1 MLQVLDI
8 KTIINTEI
16 SFTGNILARHPIL
29 TIKIVIEIRLGRIF
43 DSAVR
48 PGVIIDHIVAPSV
61 VLTIATIV
69 LLAVTDVHLVTID
82 VHIAVIDDRPVDP
95 NLEILGQILA
105 NLVHLVDTVAVKID
119 IFLGLPVDT
128 ILAL

>member
-1 MLQVLDI
+1 M
-8 KTIINTEI
+8 
-16 SFTGNILARHPIL
+16 
-29 TIKIVIEIRLGRIF
+29 
-43 DSAVR
+43 
-48 PGVIIDHIVAPSV
+48 IIDHIVAPSV

-105 NLVHLVDTVAVKID
+105 NLVHPVDTVAVKID
-119 IFLGLPVDT
+119 IFLGLPADT